1 MKRLSELKTSRA
13 AMNPPHFDIHDIFEF
28 YQRISNARVLMTFKG
43 AFSQELL
50 VQIGELVKLQQG
62 NNSKVQKMFAV
73 FVEMAQ
79 NILYYSAEKEIR
91 SDGKE
96 VGVGMIVIRENE
108 KSFVI
113 TSGNAIEKEKAEE
126 IGKYCSQLIAMTPE
140 ELKALHQ
147 KKRLEEPPKGSKGAG
162 LGLIEMIRKSD
173 EKAEF
178 LITQIDEQRS
188 FFILNIIIHK
198 NL

>member
-1 MKRLSELKTSRA
+1 MS
-13 AMNPPHFDIHDIFEF
+13 PPHFDIHDIFDF

-79 NILYYSAEKEIR
+79 NILHYSAEKEIC

-96 VGVGMIVIRENE
+96 VGVGMIIIRENE
-108 KSFVI
+108 KSFAI
-113 TSGNAIEKEKAEE
+113 TSANAIEKEKAEE
-126 IGKYCSQLIAMTPE
+126 IERYCSQLIAMTPE
-140 ELKALHQ
+140 ELKAFHQ

-178 LITQIDEQRS
+178 LITQLDERRS

-198 NL
+198 SL